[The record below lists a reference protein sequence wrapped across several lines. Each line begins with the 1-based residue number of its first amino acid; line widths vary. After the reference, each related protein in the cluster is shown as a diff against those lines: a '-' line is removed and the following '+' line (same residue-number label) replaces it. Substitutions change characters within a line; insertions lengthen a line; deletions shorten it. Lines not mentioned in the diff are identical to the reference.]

1 MFLDDADYDDYDY
14 KDYNL
19 DPETDFEGD
28 TVTGNNSIFTKYTL
42 YGIILKFNLQIVD
55 YFFVAKNAE
64 KTREITI

>member
-28 TVTGNNSIFTKYTL
+28 TVTGKIDFRV
-42 YGIILKFNLQIVD
+42 KFS
-55 YFFVAKNAE
+55 
-64 KTREITI
+64 EITLF

>member
-28 TVTGNNSIFTKYTL
+28 TVTGKKDFRVKFSEEILFSSIIRSKVSQN
-42 YGIILKFNLQIVD
+42 GINFIV
-55 YFFVAKNAE
+55 
-64 KTREITI
+64 

>member
-28 TVTGNNSIFTKYTL
+28 TVTGNN
-42 YGIILKFNLQIVD
+42 
-55 YFFVAKNAE
+55 YFSLNSF
-64 KTREITI
+64 